1 MRQSLFSNQLS
12 CFLILLCIAALTSC
26 GDKAGKPKSISL
38 QEGYYVCTDTTFAMV
53 FPEGQHDGQY
63 VTTLVMRDSV
73 MIAARP
79 EVVAEY
85 IDSTGTGVVYMGD
98 SVVWLRTNGRD
109 SLWLGSSTDT
119 MVYIRQPEVK
129 HAPKSLKGEW
139 KLLYHIDEII
149 SIRLLDAVIDDQLAC
164 TMTFNIPDSA
174 QLAEMIEMITAA
186 QQDTAGSGSDS
197 TGWADMLP
205 EDMAWREM
213 LANLPTSATAD
224 IWYSLYAGRGVIV
237 PDTKDLNID
246 LGLPFT
252 TPNGNTMRFSIGS
265 VNLDMT
271 RKK

>member
-1 MRQSLFSNQLS
+1 MRQSFFCNYLSFFLFA
-12 CFLILLCIAALTSC
+12 LCIAALTSC

-73 MIAARP
+73 LIAARP

-149 SIRLLDAVIDDQLAC
+149 SIRLLDAVIDDRLAC

-174 QLAEMIEMITAA
+174 QLAEMIEMITAT
-186 QQDTAGSGSDS
+186 QQDTAGSESDS

-205 EDMAWREM
+205 EDLQWGEM

-237 PDTKDLNID
+237 PDSKDLNID

-265 VNLDMT
+265 VNLNMT